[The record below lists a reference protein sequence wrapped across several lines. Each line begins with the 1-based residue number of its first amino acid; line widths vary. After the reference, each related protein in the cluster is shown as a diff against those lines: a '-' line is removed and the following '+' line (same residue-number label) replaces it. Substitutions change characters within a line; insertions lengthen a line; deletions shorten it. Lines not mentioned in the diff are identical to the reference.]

1 MNYKL
6 ESLNLTAL
14 TNAEAGDMV
23 NSSLSKINT
32 LPPAVERDSN
42 ALSQKY
48 LPGLTQRYSAYFKAM
63 KQVQENE
70 STQEVAEGDRERDQ
84 ALRML
89 RKANKLG
96 LGSDVAAEKE
106 SARIV
111 GIVLNKYKNIENLNY
126 GAETENVKKLLAELN
141 DAHYA
146 SHINALGL
154 GRYITRV
161 KNTNNAF
168 VAIHESR
175 ATTTDLQEHFDA
187 KTLCRDMLKF
197 YSEMCRYIEAMANA
211 NDGGYYAQLLALVNG
226 TRKQYADLLARR
238 ASQTETTAAAN

>member
-6 ESLNLTAL
+6 ESLNLSAL

-23 NSSLSKINT
+23 NSSLSKING
-32 LPPAVERDSN
+32 LPPAVDRDSN
-42 ALSQKY
+42 ILTQKY
-48 LPGLTQRYSAYFKAM
+48 LSGLTQRYSAYFKAL

-70 STQEVAEGDRERDQ
+70 STQEVTKGDKQCDQ

-111 GIVLNKYKNIENLNY
+111 GILLNKYKNIEKLNY
-126 GAETENVKKLLAELN
+126 GAETENIKKLLAELN
-141 DAHYA
+141 EAHYA

-154 GRYITRV
+154 ARYITRL
-161 KNTNNAF
+161 KNANNAF

-175 ATTTDLQEHFDA
+175 ATTTDLQEHFDTRA
-187 KTLCRDMLKF
+187 LLRDMLKF
-197 YSEMCRYIEAMANA
+197 YRETCCYIEAMANA